1 MAASFEEVYSHLKK
15 SVARLH
21 GNWKFLTTL
30 FGTEEALKLFN
41 DTDPVA
47 GAFIHNAI
55 VEKTVLDIAKLR
67 DPETT
72 GQFENLSFQNVVTKL
87 KHEHTHADT
96 TTIDKEIATFL
107 TDTEPFRDLRN
118 KQIAHSD
125 AATLLAPVSTI
136 GGISRTDIEN
146 VISQTES
153 IMNNI
158 EIASGNSHVVYSG
171 TGVSSG
177 GALLAGALRYAN
189 RYFEI
194 SDLATNDP
202 PDIEKIIQLAQA

>member
-1 MAASFEEVYSHLKK
+1 MAASFNEVYNHLTK

-30 FGTEEALKLFN
+30 FGTEEALELFN

-67 DPETT
+67 DPATT
-72 GQFENLSFQNVVTKL
+72 SQFENLSLQNVVAKL
-87 KHEHTHADT
+87 KQEHTAADT
-96 TTIDKEIATFL
+96 STIDIELATFL

-125 AATLLAPVSTI
+125 SATLLAPATTI
-136 GGISRTDIEN
+136 VGISRTDIEN
-146 VISQTES
+146 VIC
-153 IMNNI
+153 
-158 EIASGNSHVVYSG
+158 
-171 TGVSSG
+171 
-177 GALLAGALRYAN
+177 LLYTSPSPR
-189 RYFEI
+189 
-194 SDLATNDP
+194 D
-202 PDIEKIIQLAQA
+202 